1 MASYSNSIRRSIG
14 VSRDVTSTFK
24 KFRSKTSSK
33 KQKSET
39 RLSSFKANEKLLDS
53 TEAID
58 KVMICVPPQWVDDFD
73 SIKEDLKSLDD
84 DLNILSKLSMSH
96 IMNTFGKDMQDSSRK
111 IKTQSANISK
121 KIHEIDM
128 SLKRFNYSDGPNEDK
143 QVRKNVT
150 NSLKVK
156 LRDLT
161 IKFKKV
167 QESFSKRKPY
177 EIEDK
182 VYNLD
187 DFDEGDKVVQSSNTT
202 IFNEGIET
210 LAKNMIDLSEI
221 FKELNEFVVLQ
232 GTILDRIDYSLQSA
246 LENTEESVKHL
257 KGAEK
262 HQKCTRATGCI
273 VILLVTIIALIITL
287 GLKVYL

>member
-14 VSRDVTSTFK
+14 VSRDVTVAFK
-24 KFRSKTSSK
+24 KFRSKTISK
-33 KQKSET
+33 KPKSES
-39 RLSSFKANEKLLDS
+39 RVASFKGNEKLLDS
-53 TEAID
+53 IEAID

-73 SIKEDLKSLDD
+73 NIKEELKSLDD
-84 DLNILSKLSMSH
+84 DLNILSKLSVTQ

-111 IKTQSANISK
+111 IRLQKDSISK
-121 KIHEIDM
+121 KIHEINM
-128 SLKRFNYSDGPNEDK
+128 TLKKFNYNEGPNEDK

-161 IKFKKV
+161 LKFKKI
-167 QESFSKRKPY
+167 QESSQRKKNY
-177 EIEDK
+177 ELEEQ

-187 DFDEGDKVVQSSNTT
+187 DFDEVDKEVKTSQSN
-202 IFNEGIET
+202 IFNEGIES
-210 LAKNMIDLSEI
+210 LAKNMIDLSEV

-246 LENTEESVKHL
+246 KENTQESVKHL

-273 VILLVTIIALIITL
+273 LILLVTIIVLIITL
-287 GLKVYL
+287 GLKAYL